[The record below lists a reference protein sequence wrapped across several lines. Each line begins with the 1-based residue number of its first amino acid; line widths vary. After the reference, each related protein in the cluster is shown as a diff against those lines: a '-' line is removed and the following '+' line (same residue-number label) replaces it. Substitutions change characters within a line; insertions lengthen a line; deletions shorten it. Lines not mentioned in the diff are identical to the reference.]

1 MTSNLA
7 VNLDAL
13 RCPGTTRFP
22 AASLRLR
29 QLISSSA
36 MTNLQTI
43 YLGKISEALA
53 RLTACERFLSLYGA
67 SKDVFVL
74 ESAILQMRK
83 ALEAVAFAAIAPN
96 KTQYAEYRAQ
106 AERNSDFTK
115 DFNAR
120 SILQSLGKV
129 NADFYPLP
137 ASAPIAVSPG
147 NWHFDRRK
155 DNSLTKEEFER
166 FYDRLGK
173 HLHAY
178 NPWGN
183 DKGLDNLAKDIPEAI
198 AATRSLLS
206 WHFTTI
212 RTPQFSGVWVVEAS
226 SSGAPPRVILGKA
239 DGEFGVQ

>member
-1 MTSNLA
+1 MTEA
-7 VNLDAL
+7 
-13 RCPGTTRFP
+13 
-22 AASLRLR
+22 
-29 QLISSSA
+29 
-36 MTNLQTI
+36 QTI

-53 RLTACERFLSLYGA
+53 RLAACERFLGSYTA
-67 SKDVFVL
+67 SKDVFAL

-96 KTQYAEYRAQ
+96 KNQYAEYRAQ
-106 AERNSDFTK
+106 AEINSDFTK

-120 SILQSLGKV
+120 SIFQFLSKV

-137 ASAPIAVSPG
+137 ASAPIAVSSG
-147 NWHFDRRK
+147 HWHFDRRK
-155 DNSLTKEEFER
+155 DNSLTKGKFER

-173 HLHAY
+173 HLHAD

-183 DKGLDNLAKDIPEAI
+183 DKGLENLSGDIPEVI

-212 RTPQFSGVWVVEAS
+212 RTPEFSGVWVVEAP
-226 SSGAPPRVILGKA
+226 SSGVPPRVIVGNA
-239 DGEFGVQ
+239 EGDFVVQ

>member
-1 MTSNLA
+1 MKE
-7 VNLDAL
+7 
-13 RCPGTTRFP
+13 
-22 AASLRLR
+22 
-29 QLISSSA
+29 
-36 MTNLQTI
+36 LQTI

-53 RLTACERFLSLYGA
+53 RLTACERFLSSYSV

-74 ESAILQMRK
+74 EAAILQMRK

-106 AERNSDFTK
+106 AEKNSDFTK

-120 SILQSLGKV
+120 SILQFLGKI

-137 ASAPIAVSPG
+137 ASAPISVSPG

-155 DNSLTKEEFER
+155 DNSLTKEKFES

-173 HLHAY
+173 HLHAD

-183 DKGLDNLAKDIPEAI
+183 DKGIDNLAKDIPDII

-212 RTPQFSGVWVVEAS
+212 RTPQFSGVWVVEAPS
-226 SSGAPPRVILGKA
+226 NGAPPRVIVGQA
-239 DGEFGVQ
+239 DGEFVVK

>member
-1 MTSNLA
+1 MTE
-7 VNLDAL
+7 
-13 RCPGTTRFP
+13 
-22 AASLRLR
+22 
-29 QLISSSA
+29 
-36 MTNLQTI
+36 LQTI

-53 RLTACERFLSLYGA
+53 RLTVCENFLNSYNV

-96 KTQYAEYRAQ
+96 KNQYAEYRAQ
-106 AERNSDFTK
+106 AERNPDFTK
-115 DFNAR
+115 DFNAK
-120 SILQSLGKV
+120 SILQFLGKV
-129 NADFYPLP
+129 NADFFPLP

-155 DNSLTKEEFER
+155 DISLTKEQFER

-173 HLHAY
+173 HLHTD

-183 DKGLDNLAKDIPEAI
+183 DKGLDNLVKDTPEI
-198 AATRSLLS
+198 ITTTRSLLS

-212 RTPQFSGVWVVEAS
+212 RTPQFSGVWVVEAPS
-226 SSGAPPRVILGKA
+226 NGVPPRIIVGQA
-239 DGEFGVQ
+239 DGEFVVK

>member
-1 MTSNLA
+1 MTE
-7 VNLDAL
+7 
-13 RCPGTTRFP
+13 
-22 AASLRLR
+22 
-29 QLISSSA
+29 
-36 MTNLQTI
+36 LQTI

-53 RLTACERFLSLYGA
+53 RLTACENFLSSYNV
-67 SKDVFVL
+67 SKDVFVF

-96 KTQYAEYRAQ
+96 KSQYAEYRAQ
-106 AERNSDFTK
+106 AERNPDFTK
-115 DFNAR
+115 DFNAK
-120 SILQSLGKV
+120 SILQFLGKV
-129 NADFYPLP
+129 NADFFPLP

-155 DNSLTKEEFER
+155 DRYLTKEQFER

-173 HLHAY
+173 HLHAD

-183 DKGLDNLAKDIPEAI
+183 DKGLDNLVKDIPEVI

-212 RTPQFSGVWVVEAS
+212 RTPQFSGVWVVEAPS
-226 SSGAPPRVILGKA
+226 NGVPPRIIIGQA
-239 DGEFGVQ
+239 DGEFIVK

>member
-1 MTSNLA
+1 MTA
-7 VNLDAL
+7 
-13 RCPGTTRFP
+13 
-22 AASLRLR
+22 
-29 QLISSSA
+29 I
-36 MTNLQTI
+36 QTI

-53 RLTACERFLSLYGA
+53 RLTACERFLSSYSD

-96 KTQYAEYRAQ
+96 KSQYAEYRAQ
-106 AERNSDFTK
+106 AEKNSDFTK

-120 SILQSLGKV
+120 SILQFLGKV

-137 ASAPIAVSPG
+137 ASAPVALSPG
-147 NWHFDRRK
+147 NWHFDRRE
-155 DNSLTKEEFER
+155 DNSLTKDKFES

-173 HLHAY
+173 HLHAD

-183 DKGLDNLAKDIPEAI
+183 GKGLDNLAKDIPEVI
-198 AATRSLLS
+198 SATRYLLS

-212 RTPQFSGVWVVEAS
+212 RTPQFSGVWVVEAPS
-226 SSGAPPRVILGKA
+226 NGAPPRVIVGKA
-239 DGEFGVQ
+239 DGEFVVQ

>member
-1 MTSNLA
+1 MTE
-7 VNLDAL
+7 
-13 RCPGTTRFP
+13 
-22 AASLRLR
+22 
-29 QLISSSA
+29 
-36 MTNLQTI
+36 LQTI

-53 RLTACERFLSLYGA
+53 RLSACERFLCAYTT
-67 SKDVFVL
+67 SKDVFAL
-74 ESAILQMRK
+74 ESSILQMRK

-96 KTQYAEYRAQ
+96 KSQYAVYRAR
-106 AERNSDFTK
+106 AEKNSDFTK

-120 SILQSLGKV
+120 SILQFLGKI

-147 NWHFDRRK
+147 SWHFDRRQ
-155 DNSLTKEEFER
+155 DNSLSKEKFGS

-173 HLHAY
+173 HLHAD

-183 DKGLDNLAKDIPEAI
+183 DKGLDNLAKDIPEVI

-212 RTPQFSGVWVVEAS
+212 RTPEFSGVWVVEAP
-226 SSGAPPRVILGKA
+226 SSGASPRVIVGQA
-239 DGEFGVQ
+239 DGEFVVQ

>member
-1 MTSNLA
+1 MTE
-7 VNLDAL
+7 
-13 RCPGTTRFP
+13 
-22 AASLRLR
+22 
-29 QLISSSA
+29 
-36 MTNLQTI
+36 LQTI

-53 RLTACERFLSLYGA
+53 RLAACERLLGAYGS
-67 SKDVFVL
+67 SKDVFSL
-74 ESAILQMRK
+74 ESAVLQIRK

-106 AERNSDFTK
+106 ADKNSDLTK

-120 SILQSLGKV
+120 SILQFLGKI
-129 NADFYPLP
+129 NSDFYPVP

-147 NWHFDRRK
+147 NWRFDRRQ
-155 DNSLTKEEFER
+155 DNSLSKDEFES

-173 HLHAY
+173 HLHAD

-183 DKGLDNLAKDIPEAI
+183 DKGLNNLAKDIPEVI

-212 RTPQFSGVWVVEAS
+212 RTPQFSGVWVVEAP
-226 SSGAPPRVILGKA
+226 SSGVPPRVIVGQA
-239 DGEFGVQ
+239 SGEFVVQ

>member
-1 MTSNLA
+1 MTE
-7 VNLDAL
+7 
-13 RCPGTTRFP
+13 
-22 AASLRLR
+22 
-29 QLISSSA
+29 
-36 MTNLQTI
+36 LQTI
-43 YLGKISEALA
+43 YLGKISEALS
-53 RLTACERFLSLYGA
+53 RLVACERFLSSYSV

-120 SILQSLGKV
+120 SILQFLGNV

-147 NWHFDRRK
+147 NWHFDRRE
-155 DNSLTKEEFER
+155 DNSLKKDKFES

-173 HLHAY
+173 HLHAD

-183 DKGLDNLAKDIPEAI
+183 DKGLDNLVKDIPEVI

-212 RTPQFSGVWVVEAS
+212 HTRHFSGVWVVEAPS
-226 SSGAPPRVILGKA
+226 NGAPPRVIVGKA
-239 DGEFGVQ
+239 DGEFVVQ